1 MRINKILTG
10 TLLLISTSFMSCT
23 NLDEHVYDQVM
34 SGNYYQNREDVIR
47 AVLRPFEHAYW
58 SEVFKFEC
66 EETGADQLITPS
78 RDFSHWYDAGR
89 WERYH
94 SHVWTIEEGPCRL
107 SDPWDG
113 WYRGIGQCN
122 LVLED
127 LSRLDTEKLSMTPE
141 ELEYFRL
148 QLRAL
153 RAWFHLYLF
162 DGYRNIIIY
171 KSAVVDDAKSLTQ
184 SPPKETF
191 EWIEKECLEC
201 LDKLPAKTSTRGNA
215 ERQGQFNKAAVA
227 TMLVRLYLN
236 AEKYIGVPRY
246 HDCIAM
252 AKRIR
257 GGEFGNY
264 SIEPTWDKVFDYT
277 NETSNEVI
285 LAWPSSYGGT
295 HWHYDSS
302 WNTIYWRILP
312 IRGQLNLGITG
323 NSYTNPQYALSPSYD
338 NDGRLFSYQLGMV
351 TQKFTKYP
359 GDYRYKQYKNLG
371 GSKREGMFF
380 LEGYL
385 RDTKGKILQTN
396 NYDIYLLDRVGQYKN
411 GAATKTI
418 TGVSSESTLHNGDWN
433 SGLYAVKY
441 PMYPTGEVG
450 SLESDY
456 VEMRLPEVIY
466 SEAESQLRLGNTE
479 EAARLLNSVRKRN
492 YPQSYRQQVLYAPE
506 GNIQL
511 DMNEMLDE
519 WGREFLTEGRR
530 RIDLVRFG
538 RFQDAWWNKAKEEDS
553 HTDIW
558 PLIRKTLQSNLKLK
572 QNPGYEDIQRTNN

>member
-1 MRINKILTG
+1 M
-10 TLLLISTSFMSCT
+10 
-23 NLDEHVYDQVM
+23 
-34 SGNYYQNREDVIR
+34 
-47 AVLRPFEHAYW
+47 
-58 SEVFKFEC
+58 
-66 EETGADQLITPS
+66 
-78 RDFSHWYDAGR
+78 
-89 WERYH
+89 
-94 SHVWTIEEGPCRL
+94 
-107 SDPWDG
+107 
-113 WYRGIGQCN
+113 
-122 LVLED
+122 
-127 LSRLDTEKLSMTPE
+127 
-141 ELEYFRL
+141 
-148 QLRAL
+148 
-153 RAWFHLYLF
+153 
-162 DGYRNIIIY
+162 
-171 KSAVVDDAKSLTQ
+171 
-184 SPPKETF
+184 
-191 EWIEKECLEC
+191 
-201 LDKLPAKTSTRGNA
+201 PAKTSTRGNA

-246 HDCIAM
+246 QDCIAM

>member
-184 SPPKETF
+184 SSPKETF

-246 HDCIAM
+246 QDCIAM

-277 NETSNEVI
+277 NEASNEVI

-572 QNPGYEDIQRTNN
+572 QNPGYEDIQRTK

>member
-246 HDCIAM
+246 QDCIAM

-492 YPQSYRQQVLYAPE
+492 YPQSYRPQVLYAPA

-572 QNPGYEDIQRTNN
+572 QNPGYEDIQRTK

>member
-1 MRINKILTG
+1 M
-10 TLLLISTSFMSCT
+10 
-23 NLDEHVYDQVM
+23 
-34 SGNYYQNREDVIR
+34 
-47 AVLRPFEHAYW
+47 
-58 SEVFKFEC
+58 
-66 EETGADQLITPS
+66 
-78 RDFSHWYDAGR
+78 
-89 WERYH
+89 
-94 SHVWTIEEGPCRL
+94 
-107 SDPWDG
+107 
-113 WYRGIGQCN
+113 
-122 LVLED
+122 LED

-246 HDCIAM
+246 QDCIAM

>member
-246 HDCIAM
+246 QDCIAM

-418 TGVSSESTLHNGDWN
+418 TGVSSESTLHNGEWN

-572 QNPGYEDIQRTNN
+572 QNPGYEDIQRTK